1 LNLDSNE
8 INLSHDIDIQC
19 NLSGENQLSSW
30 NNDWEEGNTN
40 QDLPIQ
46 EQGSEKLSNEEEINR
61 LKIIISEIQ
70 IENQHLKEFNLQ
82 NANNSRVF
90 K

>member
-19 NLSGENQLSSW
+19 NLSEENQLSSW

-46 EQGSEKLSNEEEINR
+46 EQGLEKLSNEEEIDR
-61 LKIIISEIQ
+61 LKVIISEIQ
-70 IENQHLKEFNLQ
+70 MENQHLKEFYLQ
-82 NANNSRVF
+82 NANNSRFF